1 MLIYAEHRWNKS
13 RRNFGKERTLFVK
26 YHKSKGCYKTCF
38 TTAWIEKKEAGRA
51 YCFIRTKTNL
61 KNNHAGFI

>member
-1 MLIYAEHRWNKS
+1 MLNIDGTKVGEIS
-13 RRNFGKERTLFVK
+13 GKRGLCLLNITNRKAVIKHVLRLLGLK
-26 YHKSKGCYKTCF
+26 
-38 TTAWIEKKEAGRA
+38 KKEAGRA